1 MLQKRRALRIVI
13 LLLLMLAAIKLN
25 NKFFIYA
32 NKINNIGSYWVLA
45 AEFCAF
51 QIPPAQLLPD
61 FAFGIS
67 FGFSEF
73 AGECFAALSIAFHG
87 LPLTPTLSP

>member
-1 MLQKRRALRIVI
+1 
-13 LLLLMLAAIKLN
+13 
-25 NKFFIYA
+25 
-32 NKINNIGSYWVLA
+32 VLA